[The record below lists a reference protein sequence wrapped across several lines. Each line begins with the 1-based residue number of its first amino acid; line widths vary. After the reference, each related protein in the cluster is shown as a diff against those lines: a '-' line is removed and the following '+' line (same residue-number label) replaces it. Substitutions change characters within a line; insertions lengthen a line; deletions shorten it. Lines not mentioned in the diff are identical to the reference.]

1 MIINLLTKR
10 IRVTAEWQTF
20 LRVLPTRWRRK
31 PAGIDT
37 ERNYVNVTL
46 CTYCLL
52 VYIVCFP
59 TNPFFFTLCLLARH
73 AETYMY
79 SRTRNNAF
87 IRLRPGP
94 QWRIAMGWAAWANP
108 GGPRVQ
114 GLPSSRQKIC
124 CMGVLCTSF
133 NRFADFLA
141 VNCTKMRFAAG
152 LTHR

>member
-37 ERNYVNVTL
+37 ERNYVNVTV

-59 TNPFFFTLCLLARH
+59 TNPFFFTFCLLARH

-87 IRLRPGP
+87 IRLCPGP

-108 GGPRVQ
+108 GGPACRGFRVP
-114 GLPSSRQKIC
+114 GKKFVVYGRL
-124 CMGVLCTSF
+124 VHVF
-133 NRFADFLA
+133 
-141 VNCTKMRFAAG
+141 
-152 LTHR
+152 